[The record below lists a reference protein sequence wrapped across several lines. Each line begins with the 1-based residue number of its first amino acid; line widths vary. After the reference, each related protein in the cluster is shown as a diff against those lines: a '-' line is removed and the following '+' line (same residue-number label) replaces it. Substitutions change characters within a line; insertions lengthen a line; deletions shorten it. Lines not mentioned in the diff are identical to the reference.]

1 MRIGRLVA
9 LAAFIAA
16 ALASGPAVA
25 GGGRPSLARYVR
37 LPGCEP
43 VCLRQVY
50 RVERTGRSYFYQWM
64 VVSEPGPSLAG
75 RVSDGFLDAA
85 SVRIY
90 RPAGRAFRK
99 VDTGTVGLFRGTRNG
114 WLTSGH
120 GGKMT
125 RGVGDNPPVGPDEP
139 VILLREDWLDLEP
152 DDIVV
157 VERRAGTT
165 DGRILNALALGDDAL
180 PWTSPDEHV
189 DIDLVV
195 HDPRALAATPDWTTP
210 GQGCLRID
218 NTAGKA
224 AASVHQPPGALGPQ
238 AGAMSIG
245 LWARAETRDGSDAR
259 IALRWGDGEPVALTV
274 SGTWARHV
282 ATLRVDEGQDERDLS
297 VTVPPRCTLWLDQ
310 FTSSTHPLPV
320 APGKT
325 YAPLQAGPSAA
336 SIDALLGPAPST
348 TVAVDPEE
356 PARGQSAEK
365 AARSGS
371 AEKAARS
378 GSAKKAARSGSAK
391 KAARSGSAR
400 KAARSVSAKSLRLR
414 SAAVETLPAFLA
426 RRAAISDEE
435 IVLALGPLHDEQSWR
450 NLVEYLAAPY
460 DPDRDTPRTKPYAHR
475 RAVCH
480 GRAAPW
486 TGAFGAIVIDV
497 APRWPDKGP
506 AGLAA
511 SRLSGHVAGHVLPE
525 TPYWRAAGG
534 RLRATISRARPGP
547 STASTSRLEPRES
560 GR

>member
-1 MRIGRLVA
+1 
-9 LAAFIAA
+9 
-16 ALASGPAVA
+16 
-25 GGGRPSLARYVR
+25 
-37 LPGCEP
+37 
-43 VCLRQVY
+43 
-50 RVERTGRSYFYQWM
+50 
-64 VVSEPGPSLAG
+64 
-75 RVSDGFLDAA
+75 
-85 SVRIY
+85 
-90 RPAGRAFRK
+90 
-99 VDTGTVGLFRGTRNG
+99 
-114 WLTSGH
+114 
-120 GGKMT
+120 
-125 RGVGDNPPVGPDEP
+125 
-139 VILLREDWLDLEP
+139 
-152 DDIVV
+152 
-157 VERRAGTT
+157 
-165 DGRILNALALGDDAL
+165 
-180 PWTSPDEHV
+180 
-189 DIDLVV
+189 
-195 HDPRALAATPDWTTP
+195 
-210 GQGCLRID
+210 
-218 NTAGKA
+218 
-224 AASVHQPPGALGPQ
+224 
-238 AGAMSIG
+238 MSIG

-371 AEKAARS
+371 AE
-378 GSAKKAARSGSAK
+378 
-391 KAARSGSAR
+391 